1 MALRDDQIELTRQR
15 ILRAVLD
22 LVAEGVL
29 DELSVPRVAKRSG
42 VSLATIYRHFPT
54 RDDLVAAAAEEPVRH
69 AFEAASRDARG
80 GDDPLFGFHRALWHE
95 LAENLPLVRRQVAS
109 QAGRD
114 LREVRGRTA
123 RTRVAAY
130 LEGRGLTPGTAAFER
145 LVTIVHTLIGSLTF
159 VELHDRQGLDVDD
172 AVDSAQWAIR
182 AAIAATL
189 QEAS

>member
-1 MALRDDQIELTRQR
+1 VGLRDDQIELTRQR

-22 LVAEGVL
+22 LVAEGAI
-29 DELSVPRVAKRSG
+29 DELSVPQVAKRSG

-54 RDDLVAAAAEEPVRH
+54 RDDLVAAAAEEPVRA
-69 AFEAASRDARG
+69 AFDAATREARD
-80 GDDPLFGFHRALWHE
+80 GDDPLVSFHRALWHE
-95 LAENLPLVRRQVAS
+95 LAKNLPLVRRQVAS

-130 LEGRGLTPGTAAFER
+130 LDGRGVPPDTAAFER
-145 LVTIVHTLIGSLTF
+145 LVTLVHTLIGSLTF
-159 VELHDRQGLDVDD
+159 VELYDRQGLDVDD
-172 AVDSAQWAIR
+172 AVDTAQWAIG

-189 QEAS
+189 RETS

>member
-1 MALRDDQIELTRQR
+1 MGLRDDQIELTRQR
-15 ILRAVLD
+15 ILRGVLD
-22 LVAEGVL
+22 LVAEGAV

-54 RDDLVAAAAEEPVRH
+54 RDDLVAAAAEEPVRV
-69 AFEAASRDARG
+69 AFAAAARDAVD
-80 GDDPLFGFHRALWHE
+80 GDDPLFSFHRALWHE
-95 LAENLPLVRRQVAS
+95 LAKNLPLVRRQVAS

-130 LEGRGLTPGTAAFER
+130 LEGRGAAPGAAGFER
-145 LVTIVHTLIGSLTF
+145 LVTLVHTLIGSLTF

-172 AVDSAQWAIR
+172 AVDTAQWAIR
-182 AAIAATL
+182 SLLATHL
-189 QEAS
+189 QETP